1 MKKHV
6 THIKKIEYTP
16 SNGFRFIKRSTHEFL
31 KTQSRVSIDDISANS
46 IVESDFVGE
55 RFICTDNEE
64 VRAILEFY
72 ERQKDGGGSHVFLK
86 RDFKDFI
93 EIPKDEY
100 EHELLLFSNVCYLT
114 RGETMFN
121 QPITSNNIVG
131 ETTTKQQNGKSSI
144 EEEIDREFAEA
155 QKKLDAMIHNVEIHK
170 IDNYSANAEY
180 YSDINVWSL
189 ANDKVLGRGW
199 RSDF

>member
-55 RFICTDNEE
+55 RFICTDDEE
-64 VRAILEFY
+64 VRAFLEFY
-72 ERQKDGGGSHVFLK
+72 ERQKEGVETHVFLK
-86 RDFKDFI
+86 KEFKDFI

-100 EHELLLFSNVCYLT
+100 EHELLLFTNAMLSNKGRMML
-114 RGETMFN
+114 N
-121 QPITSNNIVG
+121 QPIKNNKTVAEKS
-131 ETTTKQQNGKSSI
+131 ETATKQQNEKSSI
-144 EEEIDREFAEA
+144 DEEIDRKFEEA
-155 QKKLDAMIHNVEIHK
+155 QKELDAMIHK
-170 IDNYSANAEY
+170 DDNYSASASY
-180 YSDINVWSL
+180 YSIDDLWHS
-189 ANDKVLGRGW
+189 DKLIGPW
-199 RSDF
+199 CF

>member
-1 MKKHV
+1 MKKKHV

-16 SNGFRFIKRSTHEFL
+16 SDGFLFIRRSTHEFL
-31 KTQSRVSIDDISANS
+31 KTRNRVSFDDIVANS

-64 VRAILEFY
+64 VRAFLEFY
-72 ERQKDGGGSHVFLK
+72 ERQKDGGESHVFLK
-86 RDFKDFI
+86 KEFKDFI

-100 EHELLLFSNVCYLT
+100 EHELILFSNVCYRT
-114 RGETMFN
+114 KGKTMFN
-121 QPITSNNIVG
+121 QQITSNNIVG

-144 EEEIDREFAEA
+144 EEEIDREFEEA
-155 QKKLDAMIHNVEIHK
+155 QKEIDAMLYKV
-170 IDNYSANAEY
+170 DNYSAEEY
-180 YSDINVWSL
+180 YSIDDLWYS
-189 ANDKVLGRGW
+189 DKLSGRGW

>member
-1 MKKHV
+1 MKKKHV

-16 SNGFRFIKRSTHEFL
+16 SDGFLFIRRSTHEFL
-31 KTQSRVSIDDISANS
+31 KTQSRVSIDDITTNS

-55 RFICTDNEE
+55 RFICTDDEE
-64 VRAILEFY
+64 VRDFLEFY
-72 ERQKDGGGSHVFLK
+72 ERQKEGVESHVFLK

-100 EHELLLFSNVCYLT
+100 EHELILFSNVCYRT
-114 RGETMFN
+114 RGKTMFN

-131 ETTTKQQNGKSSI
+131 ETASKHQNGKSSI

-155 QKKLDAMIHNVEIHK
+155 QKEIDAMLYKV
-170 IDNYSANAEY
+170 DNYSAEEY
-180 YSDINVWSL
+180 YNIDDLWYSDKLS
-189 ANDKVLGRGW
+189 GRGW